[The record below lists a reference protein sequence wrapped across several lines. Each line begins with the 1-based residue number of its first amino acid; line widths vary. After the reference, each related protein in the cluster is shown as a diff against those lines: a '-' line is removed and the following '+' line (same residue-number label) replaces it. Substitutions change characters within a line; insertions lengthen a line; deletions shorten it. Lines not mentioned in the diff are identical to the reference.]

1 MIDAK
6 RLTSAHAIAL
16 LAAPFLA
23 ASFLAA
29 SILASGAAFAGD
41 DGPRTRIVT
50 WGSSVAT
57 AATLPTDIPA
67 PILGM
72 AASRSVSY
80 IVDAN
85 GRLIVCPLGAPSP
98 LADVPYIA
106 VAAGTD
112 STGFDH
118 VLALKPDGTVVAAG
132 SNGSGQANVP
142 ADLASVVKI
151 AAGPNISGALKSDG
165 SIVLWGSASSLAI
178 PAGPYADFALGKE
191 LNSGRIVALRTN
203 GTVVSLNAAP
213 PAGLRN
219 VVEVAAG
226 AAFFAARRGDGSLAC
241 WGDNTFGQCNVPAGI
256 GPVISVDAGKNF
268 TVAVRADGS
277 LRAWGSN
284 SQGETRVPTNFGP
297 ATRVRCG
304 ELHTMVLLA
313 DGSVRAFGIDAG
325 SPALAIPRAIGPQ
338 PRMAHARGDTTTA
351 LCGDGSLLSWGRFG
365 SLPPPE
371 DSIDFDLSEG
381 LSGGGRTFIGRRAD
395 LSVWSRYASQQ
406 PAALNA
412 AISVTAGAD
421 FCAAVRTD
429 GTVFAW
435 GPNIQMSTVPAS
447 IGLATRVDA
456 GDGYALAHRTNGTL
470 GSWGAASLA
479 PPSTLGV
486 VTNFSA
492 GLNHALARRTN
503 VLLTGWPTSL
513 TEAQI
518 PADLGPVT
526 AFSAGASTSVA
537 IRADGSVRAWGCTTG
552 GTCQGSV
559 ATIVQP
565 TLPPVSS
572 ISVSFAHVV
581 AIVDDDCNRN
591 GISDLEELE
600 GHDCDGN
607 GVHDSCDALLGRL
620 EDCNGNG
627 VGDACE
633 KLLSIDRTSE
643 QFTPIG
649 VDAPAAWTIPA
660 AARAAT
666 PVAIDVRARG
676 DFGAAL
682 EFVTV
687 ACGEV
692 ELGTAFAAG
701 GECNVILPW
710 RTFTIPANTF
720 NGEIAADGGLTL
732 RATASLAVDPEGCT
746 IDSWLEFR
754 VRYFSATNVDCNAN
768 GIVDSCEIESAPGAD
783 ANRNGILD
791 LCEAPFA
798 DCPADFDRDGDVGTS
813 DLSVLLATWGTA
825 TTLPG
830 VDIVTDGII
839 DSADLSVLLQSWGPC
854 SRK

>member
-6 RLTSAHAIAL
+6 RFNSARAIAL
-16 LAAPFLA
+16 LTTCCVASSFA
-23 ASFLAA
+23 ASSPAV
-29 SILASGAAFAGD
+29 AGD
-41 DGPRTRIVT
+41 DGPRTRLVT
-50 WGSSVAT
+50 WGTSVAT
-57 AATLPTDIPA
+57 AATLPSDIPA

-85 GRLIVCPLGAPSP
+85 GQLIVCPLGAPSP
-98 LADVPYIA
+98 LPNVPYAA

-112 STGFDH
+112 STGLDH
-118 VLALKPDGTVVAAG
+118 LLALKPDGTVIAAG

-142 ADLASVVKI
+142 AGLASVVKI

-203 GTVVSLNAAP
+203 GTVFSLNAAP

-241 WGDNTFGQCNVPAGI
+241 WGNNTFGQCNVPAGI
-256 GPVISVDAGKNF
+256 GPVISVDTGTTF

-325 SPALAIPRAIGPQ
+325 STALAIPRAIGPL
-338 PRMAHARGDTTTA
+338 PRMAHARGDSTTA

-381 LSGGGRTFIGRRAD
+381 LSSGERTFIGRRAD
-395 LSVWSRYASQQ
+395 LSVWSRYALQQ

-456 GDGYALAHRTNGTL
+456 GNGYALAHRTNGTL
-470 GSWGAASLA
+470 GSWGSTSLA
-479 PPSTLGV
+479 PPTTLGV

-503 VLLTGWPTSL
+503 GLLTGWPTSL

-559 ATIVQP
+559 ATIVP
-565 TLPPVSS
+565 PALPPVSS

-581 AIVDDDCNRN
+581 AIVDDDCDRN

-607 GVHDSCDALLGRL
+607 GVHDACDAMLGRL

-649 VDAPAAWTIPA
+649 VDAPAVWTIPA

-687 ACGEV
+687 ACGDV

-798 DCPADFDRDGDVGTS
+798 DCPADFDRDGEVGTS

-830 VDIVTDGII
+830 VDIVTDGVIN
-839 DSADLSVLLQSWGPC
+839 SADLSVLLQSWGPC

>member
-1 MIDAK
+1 MKRARTLK
-6 RLTSAHAIAL
+6 PTRLTALVVAACIA
-16 LAAPFLA
+16 PCF
-23 ASFLAA
+23 
-29 SILASGAAFAGD
+29 IASGAAFAGD

-98 LADVPYIA
+98 LPDVPYAA

-203 GTVVSLNAAP
+203 GTVFSLNTAP

-297 ATRVRCG
+297 AARVRCG

-325 SPALAIPRAIGPQ
+325 SSALAIPRAIGPE
-338 PRMAHARGDTTTA
+338 PRIAHARGDTTTA
-351 LCGDGSLLSWGRFG
+351 LCGDGSLLAWGRFG
-365 SLPPPE
+365 ALPPPE
-371 DSIDFDLSEG
+371 DSIDFDVSEG

-486 VTNFSA
+486 VTGFSA

-503 VLLTGWPTSL
+503 GLLTGWPTSL

-559 ATIVQP
+559 ATIVP
-565 TLPPVSS
+565 PALPPVSS
-572 ISVSFAHVV
+572 ISVSSAHVV

-591 GISDLEELE
+591 GISDLEELS
-600 GHDCDGN
+600 GHDCNGN

-643 QFTPIG
+643 RFAPIG
-649 VDAPAAWTIPA
+649 VDSPAVWTIPA

-666 PVAIDVRARG
+666 PVTIDVRARG
-676 DFGAAL
+676 DFGTAL
-682 EFVTV
+682 EFVTIE
-687 ACGEV
+687 CGDRV
-692 ELGTAFAAG
+692 LGTAFAAG
-701 GECNVILPW
+701 GECNTILPW
-710 RTFTIPANTF
+710 RTFIAPANLF
-720 NGEIAADGGLTL
+720 NDAISDDGSLTL
-732 RATASLAVDPEGCT
+732 RATASLAVDPDGCA
-746 IDSWLEFR
+746 IGSWLEFR
-754 VRYFSATNVDCNAN
+754 VRYQSATSVDCNAN
-768 GIVDSCEIESAPGAD
+768 GIVDSCEIDSTPDAD
-783 ANRNGILD
+783 VNRNGILD

-798 DCPADFDRDGDVGTS
+798 DCPADFDRDGAVGMS
-813 DLSVLLATWGTA
+813 DLAILLSTWGTA

-830 VDIVTDGII
+830 VDIVPDGII
-839 DSADLSVLLQSWGPC
+839 DSADLSVLLQTWGPC
-854 SRK
+854 SRP

>member
-6 RLTSAHAIAL
+6 RFNSARAIAL
-16 LAAPFLA
+16 LTTCCVASSFA
-23 ASFLAA
+23 ASSPAV
-29 SILASGAAFAGD
+29 AGD

-57 AATLPTDIPA
+57 AATLPSDIPA

-85 GRLIVCPLGAPSP
+85 GQLIVCPLGAPSP
-98 LADVPYIA
+98 LPNVPYAA

-112 STGFDH
+112 STGLDH
-118 VLALKPDGTVVAAG
+118 VLALKPDGTVIAAG

-142 ADLASVVKI
+142 AGLASVVKI
-151 AAGPNISGALKSDG
+151 ATGPNISGALKSDG

-203 GTVVSLNAAP
+203 GTVFSLNAAP

-241 WGDNTFGQCNVPAGI
+241 WGNNTFGQCNVPAGI
-256 GPVISVDAGKNF
+256 GPVISVDTGTTF

-325 SPALAIPRAIGPQ
+325 STALAIPRAIGPL
-338 PRMAHARGDTTTA
+338 PRTAHARGDSTTA

-381 LSGGGRTFIGRRAD
+381 LSSGERTFIGRRAD
-395 LSVWSRYASQQ
+395 LSVWSRYALQQ

-456 GDGYALAHRTNGTL
+456 GNGYALAHRTNGTL
-470 GSWGAASLA
+470 GSWGSTSLA
-479 PPSTLGV
+479 PPTTLGV
-486 VTNFSA
+486 VTSFSA
-492 GLNHALARRTN
+492 GADHALARRTN
-503 VLLTGWPTSL
+503 GFLTGWPTSL
-513 TEAQI
+513 VEAQI

-526 AFSAGASTSVA
+526 AFSAGARTSVA

-559 ATIVQP
+559 ATIVP
-565 TLPPVSS
+565 PALPPVSS
-572 ISVSFAHVV
+572 ISVSSAHVV
-581 AIVDDDCNRN
+581 AVVDDDCNRN
-591 GISDLEELE
+591 GISDLDELD

-607 GVHDSCDALLGRL
+607 GVHDACDALLGRL

-649 VDAPAAWTIPA
+649 VGSPAAWTIPA

-666 PVAIDVRARG
+666 PVTIDVRARG
-676 DFGAAL
+676 DFGTAL

-687 ACGEV
+687 ACGDV

-710 RTFTIPANTF
+710 RTFTVPANLF
-720 NGEIAADGGLTL
+720 NDEIAADGGLTL
-732 RATASLAVDPEGCT
+732 RATASLAVDPDGCT

-754 VRYFSATNVDCNAN
+754 VRYFSATSVDCNAN

-798 DCPADFDRDGDVGTS
+798 DCPADFDRDGEVGTS
-813 DLSVLLATWGTA
+813 DLSVLLSAWGAA

-830 VDIVTDGII
+830 VDIVTDGVIN
-839 DSADLSVLLQSWGPC
+839 SADLSVLLQSWGTC

>member
-6 RLTSAHAIAL
+6 RFNSARAIAL
-16 LAAPFLA
+16 LTTCCVASSFA
-23 ASFLAA
+23 ASSPAV
-29 SILASGAAFAGD
+29 AGD
-41 DGPRTRIVT
+41 DGPRTRLVT
-50 WGSSVAT
+50 WGTSVAT
-57 AATLPTDIPA
+57 AATLPSDIPA

-85 GRLIVCPLGAPSP
+85 GQLIVCPLGAPSP
-98 LADVPYIA
+98 LPNVPYAA

-112 STGFDH
+112 STGLDH
-118 VLALKPDGTVVAAG
+118 VLALKPDGTVIAAG

-142 ADLASVVKI
+142 AGLASVVKI
-151 AAGPNISGALKSDG
+151 ATGPNISGALKSDG

-203 GTVVSLNAAP
+203 GTVFSLNAAP

-241 WGDNTFGQCNVPAGI
+241 WGNNTFGQCNVPAGI
-256 GPVISVDAGKNF
+256 GPVISVDTGTTF

-284 SQGETRVPTNFGP
+284 SQGETRVPRNFGP

-325 SPALAIPRAIGPQ
+325 STALAIPRAIGPL
-338 PRMAHARGDTTTA
+338 PRMAHARGDSTTA

-381 LSGGGRTFIGRRAD
+381 LSSGERTFIGRRAD
-395 LSVWSRYASQQ
+395 LSVWSRYALQQ

-456 GDGYALAHRTNGTL
+456 GNGYALAHRTNGTL
-470 GSWGAASLA
+470 GSWGSTSLA
-479 PPSTLGV
+479 PPTTLGV
-486 VTNFSA
+486 VTSFSA
-492 GLNHALARRTN
+492 GADHALARRTN
-503 VLLTGWPTSL
+503 GFLTGWPTFL
-513 TEAQI
+513 VEAQV
-518 PADLGPVT
+518 PTDLGPVT
-526 AFSAGASTSVA
+526 AFSAGASTSIA

-559 ATIVQP
+559 ATIVP
-565 TLPPVSS
+565 PALPPVSS

-607 GVHDSCDALLGRL
+607 GVHDACDAMLGRL

-687 ACGEV
+687 ACGDV

-754 VRYFSATNVDCNAN
+754 VRYFSAANVDCNAN

-798 DCPADFDRDGDVGTS
+798 ECPADFDRDGEVGTS

>member
-6 RLTSAHAIAL
+6 RFNSARAIAL
-16 LAAPFLA
+16 LTTCCVASSFA
-23 ASFLAA
+23 ASSPAV
-29 SILASGAAFAGD
+29 AGD
-41 DGPRTRIVT
+41 DGPRTRLVT
-50 WGSSVAT
+50 WGTSVAT
-57 AATLPTDIPA
+57 AATLPSDIPA

-85 GRLIVCPLGAPSP
+85 GQLIVCPLGAPSP
-98 LADVPYIA
+98 LPNVPYAA

-112 STGFDH
+112 STGLDH
-118 VLALKPDGTVVAAG
+118 VLALKPDGTVIAAG

-142 ADLASVVKI
+142 AGLASVVKI
-151 AAGPNISGALKSDG
+151 ATGPNISGALKSDG

-203 GTVVSLNAAP
+203 GTVFSLNAAP

-241 WGDNTFGQCNVPAGI
+241 WGNNTFGQCNVPAGI
-256 GPVISVDAGKNF
+256 GPVISVDTGTTF

-277 LRAWGSN
+277 LHAWGSN
-284 SQGETRVPTNFGP
+284 SQGETRVPRNFGP

-325 SPALAIPRAIGPQ
+325 STALAIPRAIGPL
-338 PRMAHARGDTTTA
+338 PRMAHARGDSTTA

-381 LSGGGRTFIGRRAD
+381 LSSGERTFIGRRAD
-395 LSVWSRYASQQ
+395 LSVWSRYALQQ

-456 GDGYALAHRTNGTL
+456 GNGYALAHRTNGTL
-470 GSWGAASLA
+470 GSWGSTSLA
-479 PPSTLGV
+479 PPTTLGV
-486 VTNFSA
+486 VTSFSA
-492 GLNHALARRTN
+492 GADHALARRTN
-503 VLLTGWPTSL
+503 GFLTGWPTFL
-513 TEAQI
+513 VEAQV
-518 PADLGPVT
+518 PTDLGPVT
-526 AFSAGASTSVA
+526 AFSAGASTSIA

-559 ATIVQP
+559 ATIVP
-565 TLPPVSS
+565 PALPPVSS

-607 GVHDSCDALLGRL
+607 GVHDACDAMLGRL

-687 ACGEV
+687 ACGDV

-754 VRYFSATNVDCNAN
+754 VRYFSAANVDCNAN

-798 DCPADFDRDGDVGTS
+798 ECPADFDRDGEVGTS

>member
-6 RLTSAHAIAL
+6 RFNSARAIAL
-16 LAAPFLA
+16 LTTCCVASSFA
-23 ASFLAA
+23 ASSPAV
-29 SILASGAAFAGD
+29 AGD
-41 DGPRTRIVT
+41 DGPRTRLVT
-50 WGSSVAT
+50 WGTSVAT
-57 AATLPTDIPA
+57 AATLPSDIPA

-85 GRLIVCPLGAPSP
+85 GQLIVCPLGAPSP
-98 LADVPYIA
+98 LPNVPYAA

-112 STGFDH
+112 STGLDH
-118 VLALKPDGTVVAAG
+118 VLALKPDGTVIAAG

-142 ADLASVVKI
+142 AGLASVVKI
-151 AAGPNISGALKSDG
+151 ATGPNISGALKSDG

-203 GTVVSLNAAP
+203 GTVFSLNAAP

-241 WGDNTFGQCNVPAGI
+241 WGNNTFGQCNVPAGI
-256 GPVISVDAGKNF
+256 GPVISVDTGTTF

-325 SPALAIPRAIGPQ
+325 STALAIPRAIGPL
-338 PRMAHARGDTTTA
+338 PRMAHARGDSTTA

-381 LSGGGRTFIGRRAD
+381 LSSGERTFIGRRAD
-395 LSVWSRYASQQ
+395 LSVWSRYALQQ

-456 GDGYALAHRTNGTL
+456 GNGYALAHRTNGTL
-470 GSWGAASLA
+470 GSWGSTSLA
-479 PPSTLGV
+479 PPTTLGV
-486 VTNFSA
+486 VTSFSA
-492 GLNHALARRTN
+492 GADHALARRTN
-503 VLLTGWPTSL
+503 GFLTGWPTFL
-513 TEAQI
+513 VEAQV
-518 PADLGPVT
+518 PTDLGPVT
-526 AFSAGASTSVA
+526 AFSAGASTSIA

-559 ATIVQP
+559 ATIVP
-565 TLPPVSS
+565 PALPPVSS

-607 GVHDSCDALLGRL
+607 GVHDACDAMLGRL

-649 VDAPAAWTIPA
+649 VDAPAVWTIPA

-687 ACGEV
+687 ACGDV

-710 RTFTIPANTF
+710 RTFTVPANTF

-754 VRYFSATNVDCNAN
+754 VRYFSAANVDCNAN

-798 DCPADFDRDGDVGTS
+798 ECPADFDRDGEVGTS

>member
-1 MIDAK
+1 MMRTITLLATP
-6 RLTSAHAIAL
+6 LLAIA
-16 LAAPFLA
+16 PV
-23 ASFLAA
+23 
-29 SILASGAAFAGD
+29 FAGG

-50 WGSSVAT
+50 WGSSVST

-67 PILGM
+67 PLLSMG
-72 AASRSVSY
+72 ASRLVSY

-85 GRLIVCPLGAPSP
+85 GQLIVCPLGAPSP
-98 LADVPYIA
+98 LPNVPYVA

-112 STGFDH
+112 STGLDH

-142 ADLASVVKI
+142 ADLTGVVKV

-178 PAGPYADFALGKE
+178 PAGPYADFALAKE

-203 GTVVSLNAAP
+203 GTVFALTAAP
-213 PAGLRN
+213 PVGLAS

-226 AAFFAARRGDGSLAC
+226 AAFFAARRSDGSLVC
-241 WGDNTFGQCNVPAGI
+241 WGDNSFGQCNVPASL
-256 GPVISVDAGKNF
+256 GPVISVDTGTTF
-268 TVAVRADGS
+268 TVAVRADGT

-313 DGSVRAFGIDAG
+313 DGSVRAFGIDAS
-325 SPALAIPRAIGPQ
+325 SPALAIPRAIGPA
-338 PRMAHARGDTTTA
+338 PRIAHARGDSTTA

-365 SLPPPE
+365 SLPPPD
-371 DSIDFDLSEG
+371 DSIDFDISEG
-381 LSGGGRTFIGRRAD
+381 TTTFGERTFIGRRAD

-435 GPNIQMSTVPAS
+435 GPNIQMSTVPVS

-456 GDGYALAHRTNGTL
+456 GNDYALAHRTNGTL
-470 GSWGAASLA
+470 GSWGATSLA
-479 PPSTLGV
+479 PPTTLGV

-492 GLNHALARRTN
+492 GANHALARRTN
-503 VLLTGWPTSL
+503 GFLTGWPTSL
-513 TEAQI
+513 VEAQV

-559 ATIVQP
+559 ATIVPP

-572 ISVSFAHVV
+572 ISVSSAHVV
-581 AIVDDDCNRN
+581 AVVDDDCNRN
-591 GISDLEELE
+591 GISDLEELD
-600 GHDCDGN
+600 GHDCNGN
-607 GVHDSCDALLGRL
+607 GVHDACDALLGRL

-633 KLLSIDRTSE
+633 KLLAIDRTSA

-649 VDAPAAWTIPA
+649 VGSPATWVIPA

-666 PVAIDVRARG
+666 PVTIDVRARG
-676 DFGAAL
+676 DFGTAL

-687 ACGEV
+687 ECGGHAV
-692 ELGTAFAAG
+692 GTAFAAG

-710 RTFTIPANTF
+710 RTLVLPPNIF
-720 NGEIAADGGLTL
+720 NDEIAKDGSVTL
-732 RATASLAVDPEGCT
+732 SATASLAVDPTGCT

-754 VRYFSATNVDCNAN
+754 LRYQSATTVDCNAN
-768 GIVDSCEIESAPGAD
+768 GIVDSCEIESTPSAD
-783 ANRNGILD
+783 ANLNGILD

-798 DCPADFDRDGDVGTS
+798 NCAADFNRDGVVGTG
-813 DLSVLLATWGTA
+813 DLAILLSVWGTA

-830 VDIVTDGII
+830 VDIVPDGRI
-839 DSADLSVLLQSWGPC
+839 DSRDLATLLQSWGPC
-854 SRK
+854 AP

>member
-6 RLTSAHAIAL
+6 RFNSARAIAL
-16 LAAPFLA
+16 LTTCCVASSFA
-23 ASFLAA
+23 ASSPAV
-29 SILASGAAFAGD
+29 AGD
-41 DGPRTRIVT
+41 DGPRTRLVT
-50 WGSSVAT
+50 WGTSVAT
-57 AATLPTDIPA
+57 AATLPSDIPA

-85 GRLIVCPLGAPSP
+85 GQLIVCPLGAPSP
-98 LADVPYIA
+98 LPNVPYAA

-112 STGFDH
+112 STGLDH
-118 VLALKPDGTVVAAG
+118 VLALKPDGTVIAAG

-142 ADLASVVKI
+142 AGLASVVKI
-151 AAGPNISGALKSDG
+151 ATGPNISGALKSDG

-203 GTVVSLNAAP
+203 GTVFSLNAAP

-241 WGDNTFGQCNVPAGI
+241 WGNNTFGQCNVPAGI
-256 GPVISVDAGKNF
+256 GPVISVDTGTTF

-325 SPALAIPRAIGPQ
+325 STALAIPRAIGPL
-338 PRMAHARGDTTTA
+338 PRMAHARGDSTTA

-381 LSGGGRTFIGRRAD
+381 LSSGERTFIGRRAD
-395 LSVWSRYASQQ
+395 LSVWSRYALQQ

-503 VLLTGWPTSL
+503 GLLTGWPTSL

-559 ATIVQP
+559 ATIVP
-565 TLPPVSS
+565 PALPPVSS

-607 GVHDSCDALLGRL
+607 GVHDACDAMLGRL

-649 VDAPAAWTIPA
+649 VDAPAVWTIPA

-687 ACGEV
+687 ACGDV

-754 VRYFSATNVDCNAN
+754 VRYFSAANVDCNAN
-768 GIVDSCEIESAPGAD
+768 GIVDSCEIESTPDAD

-798 DCPADFDRDGDVGTS
+798 DCPADFDRDGEVGTS
-813 DLSVLLATWGTA
+813 DLSILLATWGTA

-854 SRK
+854 SQK